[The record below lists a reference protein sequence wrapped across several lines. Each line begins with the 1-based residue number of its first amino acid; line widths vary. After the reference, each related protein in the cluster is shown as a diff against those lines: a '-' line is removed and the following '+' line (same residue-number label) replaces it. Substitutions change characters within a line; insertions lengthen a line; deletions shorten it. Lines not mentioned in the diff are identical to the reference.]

1 MFTRIYLANAIVFLR
16 CYKKYSNFLW
26 YFDGNSPLIIH
37 SYLFSRQKLCSFVS
51 VVPIQ
56 LVKIANWFS
65 FLNVL
70 FSGDLKIFYGSVLAS
85 SVH

>member
-37 SYLFSRQKLCSFVS
+37 SYLFSRQKLSSFVS